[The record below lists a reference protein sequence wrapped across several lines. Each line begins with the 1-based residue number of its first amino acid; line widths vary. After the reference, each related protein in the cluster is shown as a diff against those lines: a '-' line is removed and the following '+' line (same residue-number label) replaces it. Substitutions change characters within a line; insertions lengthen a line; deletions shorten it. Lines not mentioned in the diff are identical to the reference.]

1 MTIVRLDPSD
11 SANVAITWS
20 GLGAATISSVAYTA
34 IPGVTLTPQGVNGS
48 VSTVRVSGLV
58 HGRTYQLEATATLS
72 TGETLN
78 RNVPIRAFNG

>member
-1 MTIVRLDPSD
+1 MITLDPSD
-11 SANVAITWS
+11 SANVSIEWTD
-20 GLGAATISSVAYTA
+20 LGNATLASVAYTA
-34 IPGVTLTPQGVNGS
+34 IPGVTLTPQGVNGA

>member
-1 MTIVRLDPSD
+1 MINLDPND
-11 SANVAITWS
+11 SANVSITWTD
-20 GLGAATISSVAYTA
+20 LGNATLASVAYTA
-34 IPGVTLTPQGVNGS
+34 ISGVTLTPQGVSGS

>member
-1 MTIVRLDPSD
+1 MINLDPND
-11 SANVAITWS
+11 SANVSITWTD
-20 GLGAATISSVAYTA
+20 LGNATLASVAYTA